1 MRYKNILSG
10 IFLERPNRF
19 IARVDIAGEIHV
31 CHVKNTGR
39 LGELLVPGARVFLQ
53 PADNPERKTRYDL
66 MVVEKEGILFNID
79 SSAPNAVFAEYLQ
92 ERQPLGP
99 LRSLKREAV
108 YGHSRLD
115 FTFETGEKRYYAEV
129 KGVTLLE
136 NGVALFPDAPTPRGV
151 RHLDTL
157 VDCLQAGYGALAV
170 FVIQMTPAQ
179 AFSPHD
185 VRHPAFGEAL
195 RRASEQ
201 GVEIWALDCDV
212 APDQLTIRDRIPIR
226 L

>member
-1 MRYKNILSG
+1 MRYENVLPG
-10 IFLERPNRF
+10 RFLARPNRF
-19 IARVDIAGEIHV
+19 IAQVDIAGETHL

-39 LGELLVPGARVFLQ
+39 LGELLAPGARVYVQ
-53 PADNPERKTRYDL
+53 PATNPDRKTRYDL
-66 MVVEKEGILFNID
+66 IVVEKDGLLFNID
-79 SSAPNAVFAEYLQ
+79 SNAPNAVFAEYLW

-99 LRSLKREAV
+99 LCSLKREAV

-115 FTFETGEKRYYAEV
+115 FTFETEARRYYAEV

-136 NGVALFPDAPTPRGV
+136 NGLALFPDAPTPRGV

-157 VDCLQAGYGALAV
+157 VDCLSEGYGALAV
-170 FVIQMTPAQ
+170 FVIQMSPAS

-185 VRHPAFGEAL
+185 VRHSAFGEAL
-195 RRASEQ
+195 RRASKQ
-201 GVEIWALDCDV
+201 GVEIWALDCRV
-212 APDQLTIRDRIPIR
+212 TPEELTIRERVPVC